1 MKKIF
6 ILLALFLMFGLFVGC
21 ASKPKT
27 STNNKVSIS
36 TNPTK
41 STKPTFNPDLEYE
54 KKLSEY
60 IEMLYGPIDIQDV
73 YSKLYRSY
81 AFDAR
86 GYALAPD
93 RRMIEP
99 LVTDRKDYS
108 GKITNATDKDVT
120 FRLTARNPSTQKR
133 VIGEFVIPA
142 NETYYVIIENAVLFG
157 EYSVVMCDLNPESYV
172 YCLALSAD
180 GERSNFLPH
189 KTAFFDINN
198 FSVMNEL
205 FKSHSFEFI
214 YNHVCTEKYF
224 KNYGRNYITKL
235 VEPFEDKIR
244 NEKNLIIIHQAE
256 NN

>member
-1 MKKIF
+1 MPLCYKKIIEKDFLILF
-6 ILLALFLMFGLFVGC
+6 IGLLVGC

-27 STNNKVSIS
+27 LTNNKVSIS
-36 TNPTK
+36 TK
-41 STKPTFNPDLEYE
+41 STFNLDLEYE
-54 KKLSEY
+54 KAIDNY
-60 IEMLYGPIDIQDV
+60 IETLYGPIDIQDIPN
-73 YSKLYRSY
+73 LYRTY
-81 AFDAR
+81 GFCYND
-86 GYALAPD
+86 YIPTPN

-108 GKITNATDKDVT
+108 GKITNATDKDIT
-120 FRLTARNPSTQKR
+120 FKLIAKNPSTQKK

-180 GERSNFLPH
+180 GESFLPL

-214 YNHVCTEKYF
+214 YDHVCTEESF
-224 KNYGRNYITKL
+224 KNYGRNYVTKL